1 MLPQLNERVEDIA
14 PLAKHFLKLFC
25 ANDAISG
32 RTSVKTIA
40 PSALKALEKHRWYGN
55 IREMKGVIDSA
66 CFDTSGASIGVDDLK
81 ITAFEEI
88 KSPVKTADTDSA
100 IVGRR
105 PVDIQRDKLY
115 KAAIEAHGGNISA
128 AAKSLGITRQALH
141 AWKVKQG

>member
-1 MLPQLNERVEDIA
+1 
-14 PLAKHFLKLFC
+14 
-25 ANDAISG
+25 
-32 RTSVKTIA
+32 
-40 PSALKALEKHRWYGN
+40 LKALEKHRWYGN

-115 KAAIEAHGGNISA
+115 KASIEAHGGNISA